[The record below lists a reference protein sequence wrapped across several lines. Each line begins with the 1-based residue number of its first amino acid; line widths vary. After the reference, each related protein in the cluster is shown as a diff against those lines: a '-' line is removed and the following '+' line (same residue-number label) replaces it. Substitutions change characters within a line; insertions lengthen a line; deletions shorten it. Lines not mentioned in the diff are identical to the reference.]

1 MNLVQMI
8 LAALANSAFKCS
20 DSIPPDYENSLLLW
34 HNYIY
39 CSSHWTARGKKEDM
53 DDMIPSRAGYTDS
66 AAH

>member
-8 LAALANSAFKCS
+8 HAALANSAFKCS

-34 HNYIY
+34 HNYIC

-53 DDMIPSRAGYTDS
+53 DDMIV
-66 AAH
+66 